1 MEAVDGDWSVG
12 RMIIDFRVQKPYIT
26 MSQYSTRFI
35 TVPFCSFS
43 SFVFSQDVYQ
53 LVIRSHASSGPCP
66 ADTLRLLFV
75 TFTSFLTFSWPNS
88 CLHVSKGCNVLE

>member
-35 TVPFCSFS
+35 T
-43 SFVFSQDVYQ
+43 
-53 LVIRSHASSGPCP
+53 ASSAPSLP
-66 ADTLRLLFV
+66 LSSVKMFISL
-75 TFTSFLTFSWPNS
+75 
-88 CLHVSKGCNVLE
+88 